1 MLGPDSR
8 RRGARGRAARPFLVA
23 PLLAVVLLAAACT
36 SAGTQTIVPPPPTA
50 AASTGPAK
58 IAPPQTPAGAQLRW
72 LTAELARLPM
82 SDAQVRA
89 HFDAAFLT
97 QVSPAVLN
105 QTLEAAI
112 RLDLLSI
119 QISEPSTLV
128 VNVLAGG
135 GERAQVWL
143 DVDGHGLISWLRISP
158 ADIGPTPASWAGVD
172 SALRAVA
179 PRVRLLVAKV
189 SGGSC
194 LPVHSIDPGTAAP
207 LGSAF
212 KLYVLDALGNAV
224 AAGKV
229 RWDQPLTVTAQL
241 KGLPPGE
248 LQTEPDGTRV
258 SVLDAAGKMISLS
271 DNTAADML
279 INLLGRSAVES
290 SLTSTG
296 MASPAMN
303 LPFLTTREIYV
314 LKLHQWPALAK
325 RFISADESGRRALLA
340 STVDRAPLPTLAQ
353 AGEWTMPRDIDRLEY
368 FGSATDLCR
377 AYASL
382 AALDRQPGLS
392 PIGQALAVNDDGLQ
406 LDPAQWKTTWFK
418 GGSEP
423 GALSLAYLATTRAGQ
438 SYVVTVLAENPSQ
451 PLPDNAIPAIV
462 SAVKG
467 AFTLAAR
474 G

>member
-1 MLGPDSR
+1 
-8 RRGARGRAARPFLVA
+8 V
-23 PLLAVVLLAAACT
+23 
-36 SAGTQTIVPPPPTA
+36 
-50 AASTGPAK
+50 
-58 IAPPQTPAGAQLRW
+58 
-72 LTAELARLPM
+72 
-82 SDAQVRA
+82 
-89 HFDAAFLT
+89 
-97 QVSPAVLN
+97 
-105 QTLEAAI
+105 
-112 RLDLLSI
+112 
-119 QISEPSTLV
+119 
-128 VNVLAGG
+128 
-135 GERAQVWL
+135 
-143 DVDGHGLISWLRISP
+143 
-158 ADIGPTPASWAGVD
+158 
-172 SALRAVA
+172 
-179 PRVRLLVAKV
+179 
-189 SGGSC
+189 
-194 LPVHSIDPGTAAP
+194 PVHSIDPGTAAP

-212 KLYVLDALGNAV
+212 KLYVLDALGDAV

-279 INLLGRSAVES
+279 ISLLGRSAVEA

-314 LKLHQWPALAK
+314 LKLRQWPALAQ

-353 AGEWTMPRDIDRLEY
+353 AGAWTMPRDIDRLEY
-368 FGSATDLCR
+368 FGSAADLCR

-392 PIGQALAVNDDGLQ
+392 PIGQALSVNDDGLQ
-406 LDPAQWKTTWFK
+406 LDPARWKRTWFK

-438 SYVVTVLAENPSQ
+438 SYVVTVLAEDPAQ
-451 PLPDNAIPAIV
+451 PLADSAIPAIV
-462 SAVKG
+462 AAVKG

>member
-8 RRGARGRAARPFLVA
+8 RGGARGRVARPFLVA
-23 PLLAVVLLAAACT
+23 LLLAVVLLAAACT

-50 AASTGPAK
+50 TATATATAGPAK

-119 QISEPSTLV
+119 QVSEPSTLV

-158 ADIGPTPASWAGVD
+158 ANIGPTPATWAGVD

-212 KLYVLDALGNAV
+212 KLYVLDALGDAV
-224 AAGKV
+224 AAGKI

-279 INLLGRSAVES
+279 INLLGRSAVEA

-314 LKLHQWPALAK
+314 FKLHQWPTLAK
-325 RFISADESGRRALLA
+325 RFISASESGRRALLA
-340 STVDRAPLPTLAQ
+340 STVDRAPLPTLARGPCPATSTNWSTSARPPTC
-353 AGEWTMPRDIDRLEY
+353 AGPTPRSRRSTASRACPPSARRSRSTTTACSSTRPSGRPP
-368 FGSATDLCR
+368 GSR
-377 AYASL
+377 
-382 AALDRQPGLS
+382 
-392 PIGQALAVNDDGLQ
+392 
-406 LDPAQWKTTWFK
+406 
-418 GGSEP
+418 
-423 GALSLAYLATTRAGQ
+423 
-438 SYVVTVLAENPSQ
+438 
-451 PLPDNAIPAIV
+451 
-462 SAVKG
+462 
-467 AFTLAAR
+467 AAR
-474 G
+474 NQAP